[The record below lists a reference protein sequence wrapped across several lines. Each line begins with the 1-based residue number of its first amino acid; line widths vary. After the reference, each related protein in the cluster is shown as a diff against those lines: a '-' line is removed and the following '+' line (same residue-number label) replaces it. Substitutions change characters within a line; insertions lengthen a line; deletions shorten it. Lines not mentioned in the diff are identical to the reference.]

1 MFAKLLKH
9 EWRATRG
16 MLGILCL
23 IALGASLLG
32 GVTMCYLTYAGTH
45 VNVGNDTLEIISVLF
60 MMAAMIAMAIVGVAA
75 VVLYLGRFYKSRFTD
90 EGYLT
95 FTLPVSTHQNLL
107 ASLVNT
113 VIGTVLIT
121 LVICACGALWLA
133 IAFAGVKDFYQSL
146 WQNFP
151 ELWERGWQSLREL
164 LGQIPGSIPIRMVLS
179 AVIGGVSSLVM
190 LMLAVTVGSI
200 VAKKHKILAA
210 VGVYYGIQVLISLVS
225 AFTLAA
231 VETVGTGT
239 LAMLGDL
246 LNRGVVISLVLGV
259 GGYFLMYWLVD
270 RKLNLN

>member
-113 VIGTVLIT
+113 VIGTVLMM